1 MNNRW
6 WWLAVIVSTSSFS
19 LSLFHQLMLAENKS
33 KNFDLQTMH
42 CLNLDDVLSSH
53 NSSKKNL
60 IVEYIRGYDIDGNE
74 KLWIV
79 TSGKV
84 NSLAFVD
91 FNNDGKNE
99 VSKIMVVIQ
108 LKRSFL
114 FIYDV
119 VNRTVLFL
127 FAL

>member
-1 MNNRW
+1 
-6 WWLAVIVSTSSFS
+6 
-19 LSLFHQLMLAENKS
+19 MLTENQTKS
-33 KNFDLQTMH
+33 FDLQAKH
-42 CLNLDDVLSSH
+42 CLNLGDLLSFHSN
-53 NSSKKNL
+53 NSSEKNL
-60 IVEYIRGYDIDGNE
+60 IAEYIRGYDIDGNE

-99 VSKIMVVIQ
+99 VRKIIVVIQ
-108 LKRSFL
+108 FKRGFL
-114 FIYDV
+114 FIYDI